1 MICPKCSGR
10 KAIKSGV
17 IKGRQRYK
25 CKDCNC
31 HYTINSRERTPLAI
45 RLECINLYLEGKS
58 MREIGRSLDVH
69 HTTVSRW
76 LKNLGEDIK
85 LFREK

>member
-1 MICPKCSGR
+1 
-10 KAIKSGV
+10 
-17 IKGRQRYK
+17 
-25 CKDCNC
+25 
-31 HYTINSRERTPLAI
+31 LAI

-76 LKNLGEDIK
+76 LRKLGEDVN